1 MEVSGFALKTNWIC
15 FICSH
20 YLRTSLLK
28 GGLVTPQDGMSST
41 VLTLKT
47 GFTFICGEKLS

>member
-47 GFTFICGEKLS
+47 RFTFICGEKLS